1 MTLLEMIQSIA
12 AAACPEYQF
21 VFETSRMMN
30 VEADDSPFPCVFMD
44 EYYESGYAF
53 RYGWKRT
60 ARLELSFMKLAEMQ
74 CDAVEREALR
84 DQIRAEAVKPF
95 LHKLEESG
103 YFESIEVNGTAISSP
118 NEPPRFDA
126 NAVSVFL
133 RMTVTFRDCYVPTP
147 APTPTPDPEEE
158 QQSEQESQED
168 E

>member
-1 MTLLEMIQSIA
+1 MIQSIA
-12 AAACPEYQF
+12 AAACPDYHF

-74 CDAVEREALR
+74 CDAVER
-84 DQIRAEAVKPF
+84 PF
-95 LHKLEESG
+95 LQKLEESG